1 TRTLPRRRSLT
12 SQNATFCLAAALFDP
27 GTEAGPTDLE
37 EEQMRLKKVGAFAL
51 AAILFGVAPLGAVAH
66 AETKLRA
73 LSAWATSLPSVP
85 DVFYKFQEAATKAS
99 NGEITFQ
106 NTGPE
111 TVPPFEQLEPL

>member
-1 TRTLPRRRSLT
+1 
-12 SQNATFCLAAALFDP
+12 
-27 GTEAGPTDLE
+27 
-37 EEQMRLKKVGAFAL
+37 MRLKKVGAFAL

-111 TVPPFEQLEPL
+111 TVPPFEQLEPLS